1 LDITLPDGKILVRA
15 GETTNPLDHLPFAL
29 TLMHLGREAP
39 PMMKDNGGAVALGR
53 GRDIF

>member
-1 LDITLPDGKILVRA
+1 MG
-15 GETTNPLDHLPFAL
+15 GEPATDLLGMVVTCLREVL